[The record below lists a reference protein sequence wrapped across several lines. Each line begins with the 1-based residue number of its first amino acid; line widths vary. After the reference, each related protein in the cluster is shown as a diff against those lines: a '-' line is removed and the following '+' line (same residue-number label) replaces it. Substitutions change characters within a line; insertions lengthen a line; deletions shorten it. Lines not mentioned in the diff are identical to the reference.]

1 MSSAD
6 RSLIDTAASLAS
18 HHGKS
23 QGGGGSSMPRTPA
36 GEAPHFRD
44 DQKEQVREATDIAD
58 LVGSY
63 VSLRRQGRNLV
74 GICPWHEDSRPSLQ
88 VNAQRQTFRC
98 WVCNVGGDVFSFLMR
113 MERLEFPEA
122 LEQLAARAGIELR
135 SQRGGQASER
145 GRMQRTL
152 TFAADCF
159 RRCLES
165 SQEAADARAYLA
177 GRDLSQE
184 TIQAAQ
190 LGFAP
195 ERWDWLISQAAKAG
209 LGPQDLLRAG
219 LVVERSDG
227 RGYYDRFRG
236 RVIFPISDVMGRCIA
251 FGGRVLPSATQNPQR
266 DPPAKYINSPE
277 TPLFSKSNTLYGMDV
292 ARQAISESRRA
303 IVVEGYTDCLAAW
316 QAGVRETVAVLG
328 TALGPR
334 HAQLLRRYA
343 DRVVVV
349 LDGDVAGRRRA
360 NEVLDLLL
368 AEPVDLRIA
377 RLPAGMDPCDLLTGE
392 GADAFRAV
400 VDAAVDPLDYRL
412 DEAVDQLPVGASDTA
427 CLAAVESVL
436 MAVARASSAV
446 KRHGGD
452 ISQFRVR
459 EDQVVARLVR
469 RFGLDRGVLRARI
482 RDLAESSGRRSGG
495 SDEASQLRRP
505 VKRESLPP
513 WDREVLEVLV
523 SVPEGAGLVIREVP
537 ADDLG
542 SQFGR
547 TVLEAARQLFHEC
560 GRVELAGLFDL
571 LPDPEMQS
579 LLVDV
584 DESAA
589 ARRGIAPPERLKQ
602 LSEAL
607 QLRSVRRDTER
618 TSRILKTQSLDADA
632 EAALLEQIVA
642 QRRFAQGMSDPKE
655 G

>member
-6 RSLIDTAASLAS
+6 RAATFE
-18 HHGKS
+18 HR
-23 QGGGGSSMPRTPA
+23 GGRPSAGGFESGVSAGPRL
-36 GEAPHFRD
+36 RD
-44 DQKEQVREATDIAD
+44 DHKEQVRDATDIAD

-63 VSLRRQGRNLV
+63 LTLRRQGRNLV
-74 GICPWHEDSRPSLQ
+74 GLCPWHEDSRPSLQ
-88 VNAQRQTFRC
+88 VNAERQTFRC

-122 LEQLAARAGIELR
+122 LEQLAARAGIDLGAR
-135 SQRGGQASER
+135 RGGGQTSEKAHIL
-145 GRMQRTL
+145 RTL
-152 TFAADCF
+152 SFAADCF

-165 SQEAADARAYLA
+165 SSEAAEARAYL
-177 GRDLSQE
+177 GDRHLSQE
-184 TIQAAQ
+184 TIQAAG

-195 ERWDWLISQAAKAG
+195 ESWDWLISQASKAG
-209 LGPQDLLRAG
+209 LGPQDLFRAG
-219 LVVERSDG
+219 LSVERSDG
-227 RGYYDRFRG
+227 RGHYDRFRG
-236 RVIFPISDVMGRCIA
+236 RVIFPIRDAMGRCIA
-251 FGGRVLPSATQNPQR
+251 FGGRVLPSAAEAPRR

-277 TPLFSKSNTLYGMDV
+277 TPLFSKSSTLYGLDV
-292 ARQAISESRRA
+292 ARQAMAASRRA

-316 QAGVRETVAVLG
+316 QAGVAETVAVLG

-334 HAQLLRRYA
+334 HAKLLRRYA

-349 LDGDVAGRRRA
+349 LDGDAAGRRRA

-368 AEPVDLRIA
+368 AEPIDLRIA
-377 RLPAGMDPCDLLTGE
+377 RLPSGMDPFDLLQGE
-392 GADAFRAV
+392 GAEAFRAV

-412 DEAVDQLPVGASDTA
+412 DEAVEQLPPDAGDNA

-436 MAVARASSAV
+436 MAVARASAAV
-446 KRHGGD
+446 SRHGGD
-452 ISQFRVR
+452 VSQFRLR
-459 EDQVVARLVR
+459 EDQVIARLVR

-482 RDLAESSGRRSGG
+482 RDLSQAGG
-495 SDEASQLRRP
+495 DRDDDEAVRSRP
-505 VKRESLPP
+505 AKKREPLPP

-523 SVPEGAGLVIREVP
+523 SVPDGAGLVIREVP

-542 SQFGR
+542 SQFGK
-547 TVLEAARQLFHEC
+547 TVLEAARQLYDEC

-571 LPDPEMQS
+571 LPDPEIQS

-589 ARRGIAPPERLKQ
+589 ARTGIAPPDRLQQ
-602 LSEAL
+602 LQEAL
-607 QLRSVRRDTER
+607 RVRQARRETAR

-642 QRRFAQGMSDPKE
+642 QRRLAQGMSDPKE

>member
-6 RSLIDTAASLAS
+6 KSLVDSTAVVRSRLHRPELQKDAIVQQRDAD
-18 HHGKS
+18 
-23 QGGGGSSMPRTPA
+23 SSF
-36 GEAPHFRD
+36 GLRD

-74 GICPWHEDSRPSLQ
+74 GLCPWHEDARPSLQ
-88 VNAQRQTFRC
+88 VNPQRQTFRC
-98 WVCNVGGDVFSFLMR
+98 WVCNIGGDVFSFLMR

-135 SQRGGQASER
+135 ARRGGEASIR
-145 GRMQRTL
+145 SRMQQTL
-152 TFAADCF
+152 AFAAECY

-165 SQEAADARAYLA
+165 SPEAAEAREYLS
-177 GRDLSQE
+177 GRDLTPH
-184 TIQAAQ
+184 TIQAAG

-195 ERWDWLISQAAKAG
+195 QRWDWLISQAAVAG
-209 LGPQDLLRAG
+209 ISPQDLLQAG
-219 LVVERSDG
+219 LAVERSDA
-227 RGYYDRFRG
+227 RGHYDRFRG
-236 RVIFPISDVMGRCIA
+236 RVIFPIRDVMGRCIA
-251 FGGRVLPSATQNPQR
+251 FGGRVLPSAGRDSQR

-277 TPLFSKSNTLYGMDV
+277 TPLFSKSSTLYGLEV
-292 ARQAISESRRA
+292 ARQAIADSRRA

-316 QAGVRETVAVLG
+316 QAGVNETVAVLG

-343 DRVVVV
+343 DRVIVV
-349 LDGDVAGRRRA
+349 LDGDAAGRRRA

-368 AEPVDLRIA
+368 AEPIDLRIA
-377 RLPAGMDPCDLLTGE
+377 RLPSGMDPCDLLT
-392 GADAFRAV
+392 DAGGDTFREV

-412 DEAVDQLPVGASDTA
+412 DETVEQLPSDASDVA

-436 MAVARASSAV
+436 SAVARASSAV
-446 KRHGGD
+446 RRHGGD
-452 ISQFRVR
+452 PSQFRLR
-459 EDQVVARLVR
+459 EDQVVARLER

-482 RDLAESSGRRSGG
+482 RDLAEPARSGPAG
-495 SDEASQLRRP
+495 QSAAASRQPARRHQ
-505 VKRESLPP
+505 LPP

-537 ADDLG
+537 SDDLV
-542 SQFGR
+542 SPFGKA
-547 TVLEAARQLFHEC
+547 VLKAARRLFDEC
-560 GRVELAGLFDL
+560 GHVELVRLFDL

-579 LLVDV
+579 LLVEV

-589 ARRGIAPPERLKQ
+589 SRRGITPPERLKQ
-602 LSEAL
+602 LQEAL
-607 QLRSVRRDTER
+607 KLRSVRRQTER

-642 QRRFAQGMSDPKE
+642 QRRLAQGMSDPKE

>member
-6 RSLIDTAASLAS
+6 RSSFDTTAAVSPVGERRGPDAVSRQAEAS
-18 HHGKS
+18 DRMSH
-23 QGGGGSSMPRTPA
+23 
-36 GEAPHFRD
+36 RD

-63 VSLRRQGRNLV
+63 LSLRRQGRNLV
-74 GICPWHEDSRPSLQ
+74 GLCPWHEDSRPSLQ
-88 VNAQRQTFRC
+88 VNPQRQTFRC
-98 WVCNVGGDVFSFLMR
+98 WVCNIGGDVFSFLMR

-122 LEQLAARAGIELR
+122 LEQLAARAGIELHSR
-135 SQRGGQASER
+135 RGGQSSEKA
-145 GRMQRTL
+145 RMQRTL
-152 TFAADCF
+152 SFAADCF
-159 RRCLES
+159 RRCLEAS
-165 SQEAADARAYLA
+165 PDAAAAREYLA
-177 GRDLSQE
+177 GRDLSEE
-184 TIQAAQ
+184 TIQSAG

-195 ERWDWLISQAAKAG
+195 ERWDWLIAQASQAG
-209 LGPQDLLRAG
+209 LGPQELLRAG

-227 RGYYDRFRG
+227 RGHYDRFRG
-236 RVIFPISDVMGRCIA
+236 RVIFPIRDAMGRCIA
-251 FGGRVLPSATQNPQR
+251 FGGRVLPAAAADTRR

-277 TPLFSKSNTLYGMDV
+277 TPLFSKSSTLYGLDV
-292 ARQAISESRRA
+292 ARQAIADARQA

-316 QAGVRETVAVLG
+316 QAGVGETVAVLG

-343 DRVVVV
+343 DRIVVV
-349 LDGDVAGRRRA
+349 LDGDTAGRRRA

-368 AEPVDLRIA
+368 AEPIDLRIA
-377 RLPAGMDPCDLLTGE
+377 RLPAGLDPCDLLTEQG
-392 GADAFRAV
+392 GDAFRAV

-412 DEAVDQLPVGASDTA
+412 DEAVEQLPPNASDTA

-452 ISQFRVR
+452 LSQFRLR

-482 RDLAESSGRRSGG
+482 RDLADAGGRNRAG
-495 SDEASQLRRP
+495 DAAPQQRRP
-505 VKRESLPP
+505 AARESLPP

-537 ADDLG
+537 SDDLG
-542 SQFGR
+542 SRFGKA
-547 TVLEAARQLFHEC
+547 VLEAARQLFDES
-560 GRVELAGLFDL
+560 GRVELTGLFDL

-579 LLVDV
+579 LLVEV

-589 ARRGIAPPERLKQ
+589 ARKGIAPPERLQQ
-602 LSEAL
+602 LEDAL
-607 QLRSVRRDTER
+607 RLRGVRREAER

-642 QRRFAQGMSDPKE
+642 QRRLAQGMSDPKE

>member
-1 MSSAD
+1 MSLAD
-6 RSLIDTAASLAS
+6 RSTAIDSRGGRPDAGRVAGSGASGPAE
-18 HHGKS
+18 
-23 QGGGGSSMPRTPA
+23 QGGPRL
-36 GEAPHFRD
+36 RD
-44 DQKEQVREATDIAD
+44 DLKEQVREATEIAD

-74 GICPWHEDSRPSLQ
+74 GLCPWHEDSRPSLQ
-88 VNAQRQTFRC
+88 VNAERQTFRC

-122 LEQLAARAGIELR
+122 LEQLATRAGIEIR
-135 SQRGGQASER
+135 AHRGGGSSSER
-145 GRMQRTL
+145 ARMQQTL
-152 TFAADCF
+152 ALAADSF
-159 RRCLES
+159 RRYLETS
-165 SQEAADARAYLA
+165 PEAAEARDYLA
-177 GRDLSQE
+177 GRQLSPE
-184 TIQAAQ
+184 TIAAAG

-195 ERWDWLISQAAKAG
+195 ERWDWLIGQASKAG

-219 LVVERSDG
+219 LAVERSDG
-227 RGYYDRFRG
+227 RGHYDRFRG
-236 RVIFPISDVMGRCIA
+236 RVIFPIRDVMGRCIA
-251 FGGRVLPSATQNPQR
+251 FGGRVLPSVSASAQR

-277 TPLFSKSNTLYGMDV
+277 TPLFSKSSTLYGLDV
-292 ARQAISESRRA
+292 ARQAITDTRRA

-316 QAGVRETVAVLG
+316 QAGVNETVAVLG

-334 HAQLLRRYA
+334 HAKLLRRYA
-343 DRVVVV
+343 DRIVVV
-349 LDGDVAGRRRA
+349 LDGDAAGRKRA

-368 AEPVDLRIA
+368 AEPIDLRIA
-377 RLPAGMDPCDLLTGE
+377 RLPAGLDPCDLLTGE

-412 DEAVDQLPVGASDTA
+412 DEAVEHLPPDAADSV

-446 KRHGGD
+446 SRHGGD
-452 ISQFRVR
+452 LSQFRLR
-459 EDQVVARLVR
+459 EDQVIARLVR

-482 RDLAESSGRRSGG
+482 QDLARGVKPSE
-495 SDEASQLRRP
+495 SDEADARRP
-505 VKRESLPP
+505 VAARREPLPP

-537 ADDLG
+537 DDDLG
-542 SQFGR
+542 TQFGK
-547 TVLEAARQLFHEC
+547 TVLGAARRLFDEC
-560 GRVELAGLFDL
+560 GEVGLAGLFDL
-571 LPDPEMQS
+571 LPDPEIQS
-579 LLVDV
+579 QLVDV

-589 ARRGIAPPERLKQ
+589 ARKGIAAPERIKQ
-602 LSEAL
+602 LEEAL
-607 QLRSVRRDTER
+607 RLRRVQRETQR

-642 QRRFAQGMSDPKE
+642 QRRLAQGMSDPKE